1 MSLETFLKFVLQQDP
16 GKTDRTNKEDFDLN
30 EIKTDLKKLKD
41 EMDPIRSDVEQSVHE
56 SEATLQS
63 VSGQLRTAESIDE
76 QNAETVDTAEQLKLD
91 VDDALDTARGKLNA
105 MDSDHNSMN
114 SRATE
119 VCKSWI
125 FDNHKDF

>member
-1 MSLETFLKFVLQQDP
+1 MTLYQDP
-16 GKTDRTNKEDFDLN
+16 GKNDRTSPEDFDLN

-76 QNAETVDTAEQLKLD
+76 QNAETVDKAELLKLD
-91 VDDALDTARGKLNA
+91 VDNALETASGKLNA
-105 MDSDHNSMN
+105 MDSDHNSMD
-114 SRATE
+114 SRATQ
-119 VCKSWI
+119 VCGNWVLG
-125 FDNHKDF
+125 NHNNSCIIQF